1 MKKLFIA
8 ALLLGVSLA
17 ACSTRTPAKLGA
29 DAPADKV
36 PNIIGEYAVNGF
48 DPLGEEYGGRLT
60 ITAGEKPNEYKMQW
74 LVTGGVHEGVGILNG
89 NQLTVAWKSLSGPI
103 ENVSGAGLYTVTV
116 NGELYGTRS
125 IDGTENPGTETVY
138 PNPK

>member
-1 MKKLFIA
+1 MKKIFILI
-8 ALLLGVSLA
+8 LLLNILLV
-17 ACSTRTPAKLGA
+17 ACGRTPAPLGA

-60 ITAGEKPNEYKMQW
+60 ITAGGRPNEYKMQW
-74 LVTGGVHEGVGILNG
+74 LVTGGVHEGIGVLEG
-89 NQLTVAWKSLSGPI
+89 NQLTVKWKTLTGPI
-103 ENVSGAGLYTVTV
+103 ENVSGSGVYTVTI
-116 NGELYGTRS
+116 NGELYGARS
-125 IDGTENPGTETVY
+125 IDGMEKPGTETVY

>member
-1 MKKLFIA
+1 MKNFFV
-8 ALLLGVSLA
+8 LLLLLSMGLS
-17 ACSTRTPAKLGA
+17 ACGRTPAPLGA
-29 DAPADKV
+29 DAPANNV

-60 ITAGEKPNEYKMQW
+60 VTAGDQPNEYKMQW
-74 LVTGGVHEGVGILNG
+74 IVSGGVHQGFGVLSG
-89 NQLTVAWKSLSGPI
+89 NQLTVTWESLSGPV
-103 ENVSGAGLYTVTV
+103 ENIGGGGQYTVTV

-125 IDGTENPGTETVY
+125 IEGTETPGMETAY